1 LTSFISAV
9 YSQRHV
15 AAVTDCTL
23 LEQAAAGD
31 KSFGFEVSC
40 FGLNPELETQNWK
53 LSSERRER
61 RMDGKE
67 LVDSVRRE
75 IIQPGIQRLM
85 ETPYFTELRQGKL
98 SPKRMQGWAIQHYLH
113 NKAILR
119 SFALGMVKNA
129 QDPAMFDYFTYQ
141 FNEEQSHP
149 DLAKR
154 FGLALGLQEEDFTE
168 ATQIFECQIHSART
182 VYNTLTGIPPQNR
195 ASALTSESMV
205 CRYSEEFLNAGR
217 KYYGLSES
225 DLVFFTT
232 HMVADVEHTQQSADL
247 IARLVKTPREARLV
261 RESAQYMVR
270 IKLGKF
276 DGIYREYA

>member
-1 LTSFISAV
+1 
-9 YSQRHV
+9 
-15 AAVTDCTL
+15 
-23 LEQAAAGD
+23 
-31 KSFGFEVSC
+31 
-40 FGLNPELETQNWK
+40 
-53 LSSERRER
+53 
-61 RMDGKE
+61 MDGKA
-67 LVDSVRRE
+67 LVDSVRKE
-75 IIQPGIQRLM
+75 IIEPGIQRLM
-85 ETPYFTELRQGKL
+85 DTPYFTELRQGKL
-98 SPKRMQGWAIQHYLH
+98 SVKRMQGWAIQHYLH

-141 FNEEQSHP
+141 FTEEQSHP

-154 FGLALGLQEEDFTE
+154 FGLALGLNAEDFTE

-182 VYNTLTGIPPQNR
+182 VYNTLMGIPPQNR

-217 KYYGLSES
+217 KHYGLSDH

-232 HMVADVEHTQQSADL
+232 HMVADVEHTAQSADL
-247 IARLVKTPREARLV
+247 IARLVKTPREERLV
-261 RESAQYMVR
+261 RESARYMVR

>member
-1 LTSFISAV
+1 
-9 YSQRHV
+9 
-15 AAVTDCTL
+15 
-23 LEQAAAGD
+23 
-31 KSFGFEVSC
+31 
-40 FGLNPELETQNWK
+40 
-53 LSSERRER
+53 
-61 RMDGKE
+61 MDGKE
-67 LVDSVRRE
+67 LVNSVRKE
-75 IIQPGIQRLM
+75 IIEPGIQRLM
-85 ETPYFTELRQGKL
+85 DTPYFSELRQGKL
-98 SPKRMQGWAIQHYLH
+98 SVRRMQGWAIQHYLH

-129 QDPAMFDYFTYQ
+129 QDPTMFDYFTYQ

-154 FGLALGLQEEDFTE
+154 FGLALGLKDEDFAE

-205 CRYSEEFLNAGR
+205 CRYSEEFLDAGR
-217 KYYGLSES
+217 KHYGLSEK
-225 DLVFFTT
+225 DLIFFTT

-276 DGIYREYA
+276 DGLYREYA